1 MSKPFDN
8 DERIA
13 DFCAELLRIYQDQ
26 HAYTLA
32 EVDRE
37 LERERERLERTTARL
52 RPAFYLLQG
61 GHTLDPGDDGRPI

>member
-1 MSKPFDN
+1 VSFDN

-13 DFCAELLRIYQDQ
+13 DLCESLLRIYQVQ

-32 EVDRE
+32 EVGRE

-52 RPAFYLLQG
+52 RPAFYLLHG
-61 GHTLDPGDDGRPI
+61 GKEDAA